1 MQPLHIF
8 LLITSYFGVLFLISF
23 LTSKEDSNDAFFKA
37 NKKAPWYLVAF
48 GMVGAALSGVTFI
61 SVPGLVQGSQF
72 SYFQFVLGNF
82 FGLIIVAF
90 VLIPLYYKLNVTSI
104 YEYLATRFGK
114 SGHKTGAFFF
124 LLSRII
130 GASFRLFLV
139 ALAFQY
145 LLFEKWGVPF
155 EVTVIVSILLIWLYT
170 YKGGIKTIIW
180 TDTLQTL
187 LMLLSVFATFYFI
200 TDKMD
205 WSVSEFFAS
214 DKFAAFNKT
223 FFFDDFNEKNF
234 FFKSFFGGTFISIA
248 MIGLDQDMM
257 QKNLTCKNKGEA
269 QKNMM
274 SFAITFVIVNFIFL
288 SLGAL
293 LFIYGESFGIPVPIL
308 DGVSRTDLLFPE
320 IAVNTDL
327 GFGVAIFFILGLIA
341 AAYSSADSALTS
353 LTTSY
358 CVDFIDIKNKPKKQ
372 QNKIRKKVHIV
383 MSLILILVI
392 IFFNSV
398 LEKSVVTGLF
408 IVATYTYGP
417 LLGLFAFGILTKIK
431 VNDNYIWIV
440 SVIAIT
446 LSYTLN
452 YYSVNLF
459 GGYKFS
465 FELIIINGLLTY
477 IGLFLIRRKE

>member
-1 MQPLHIF
+1 MQPYQIL
-8 LLITSYFGVLFLISF
+8 LLISGYFGVLFLISYF
-23 LTSKEDSNDAFFKA
+23 TSKEDTNDAFFKA

-61 SVPGLVQGSQF
+61 SVPGLVQGNQF

-82 FGLIIVAF
+82 TGLLVVTF

-104 YEYLATRFGK
+104 YEYLAKRFGVY
-114 SGHKTGAFFF
+114 GHKTGAFFF

-145 LLFEKWGVPF
+145 LLFQNWGVPF
-155 EVTVIVSILLIWLYT
+155 EITVIISILLIWIYT

-187 LMLLSVFATFYFI
+187 LMLISVFVTFYFI

-205 WSVSEFFAS
+205 WSIADFFAS
-214 DKFAAFNKT
+214 DKFSDYSKI
-223 FFFDDFNEKNF
+223 FFFDDFNEKNY
-234 FFKSFFGGTFISIA
+234 FFKSFFGGVFISIA

-257 QKNLTCKNKGEA
+257 QKNLTCKNHSEA
-269 QKNMM
+269 QKNMI

-293 LFIYGESFGIPVPIL
+293 LFIYAESIKIEIPSL
-308 DGVSRTDLLFPE
+308 DGVTRSDLLFPE
-320 IAVNTDL
+320 IAINSNL
-327 GFGVAIFFILGLIA
+327 GFGVASFFILGLIA

-358 CVDFIDIKNKPKKQ
+358 CIDFIDIENKPKKQ
-372 QNKIRKKVHIV
+372 QKSIRKKVHIA
-383 MSLILILVI
+383 MSITLIIVI
-392 IFFNSV
+392 IIFNRV

-408 IVATYTYGP
+408 TIATYTYGP
-417 LLGLFAFGILTKIK
+417 LLGMFAFGISTKINVK
-431 VNDNYIWIV
+431 DNYIWIV
-440 SVIAIT
+440 SVLAIAI
-446 LSYTLN
+446 SYTIN
-452 YYSVNLF
+452 YYAPLLF
-459 GGYKFS
+459 DGYKFG
-465 FELIIINGLLTY
+465 FELLIVNGLLTA
-477 IGLFLIRRKE
+477 IGLFFIRKKE